1 MGWCMNHRGT
11 SVHFVPKEST
21 NTQGQ
26 TICRGTLPHSI
37 GITTTSEADSSLL
50 DMFVSITW
58 IKIQMTPSCAKYLR
72 KDVRAV
78 AGVDEGALG
87 ADKIFCYVY
96 PQRGDQEHGVYM
108 DDTQADKEEYISAY
122 NSFAHRKR
130 YHLRLRRAL
139 PYICGMSKAASQL
152 LEPYFLCIVC
162 MTVRMRVPFSGLTCS
177 CISTGL
183 ESNYSVDNNG

>member
-87 ADKIFCYVY
+87 ADKISATCILSEAI
-96 PQRGDQEHGVYM
+96 RSM
-108 DDTQADKEEYISAY
+108 EYTWTIPRQT
-122 NSFAHRKR
+122 RK
-130 YHLRLRRAL
+130 
-139 PYICGMSKAASQL
+139 
-152 LEPYFLCIVC
+152 
-162 MTVRMRVPFSGLTCS
+162 
-177 CISTGL
+177 ST
-183 ESNYSVDNNG
+183 